1 MKENQHIEWKASWR
15 DEYLKWI
22 SGFANADGGVLHI
35 GRNDAGKVVGV
46 KDARKLLED
55 LPNKVRDMLGILVDV
70 NLRSEDGGEY
80 IEIVVEPYPY
90 PVSYKEQYHY
100 RSGSTKQELKGAA
113 LDKFL
118 LRKQGRH
125 WDGVPVPY
133 VSVGDLD
140 AKALAYFRKQA
151 MQSQRLSSEI
161 LNEPDRA
168 LLDKLHLTEGTYL
181 KRAAVLLFHPDPER
195 YVTGAYVKIGFFEN
209 NVDLRYHDEVHGDL
223 FTQANQTIEILRAK
237 YLKALISYEGLQ
249 RIETYP
255 VPDPALREALL
266 NAVVHKDYGSG
277 IPIQISVYSDK
288 LMIWNPGQ
296 LPPDWTVE
304 RLLEKHASEPFNPD
318 VANAFFRAGKIE
330 AWGRGIE
337 RIMTA
342 CKEAGVPVPILRY
355 EATGL
360 WTVFPFSD
368 EQINLGKRVGG
379 TTQETG
385 GETTQSATQL
395 ADPVDRV
402 VFSLSTGALS
412 PADIRHQ
419 VGIKHRPTFRK
430 NYLHPA
436 LRQDFIEMTIPDKPT
451 SRNQQYRLTE
461 KGKRRLHEINLGRR
475 ET

>member
-1 MKENQHIEWKASWR
+1 MKEDQHIEWKASWR

-100 RSGSTKQELKGAA
+100 RSGSTKQELTGAA

-161 LNEPDRA
+161 LNEPDQA

-195 YVTGAYVKIGFFEN
+195 YVTG
-209 NVDLRYHDEVHGDL
+209 
-223 FTQANQTIEILRAK
+223 
-237 YLKALISYEGLQ
+237 GL
-249 RIETYP
+249 
-255 VPDPALREALL
+255 
-266 NAVVHKDYGSG
+266 
-277 IPIQISVYSDK
+277 
-288 LMIWNPGQ
+288 
-296 LPPDWTVE
+296 
-304 RLLEKHASEPFNPD
+304 
-318 VANAFFRAGKIE
+318 
-330 AWGRGIE
+330 
-337 RIMTA
+337 
-342 CKEAGVPVPILRY
+342 CKNRFL
-355 EATGL
+355 
-360 WTVFPFSD
+360 
-368 EQINLGKRVGG
+368 
-379 TTQETG
+379 
-385 GETTQSATQL
+385 
-395 ADPVDRV
+395 
-402 VFSLSTGALS
+402 
-412 PADIRHQ
+412 
-419 VGIKHRPTFRK
+419 
-430 NYLHPA
+430 
-436 LRQDFIEMTIPDKPT
+436 
-451 SRNQQYRLTE
+451 
-461 KGKRRLHEINLGRR
+461 
-475 ET
+475 